1 MPITE
6 YEQEVL
12 L

>member
-6 YEQEVL
+6 YP
-12 L
+12 